1 MEPNKPEMLYQCSQ
15 CDKLHDALHDAEDCC
30 QPEVWTVYKCRGCGG
45 IYETE
50 TAAADCCATS
60 GEDCPSCRRHHVSP
74 TELSAIA
81 VAGHCTVCN
90 PHYTL
95 DQQLAIEQLHYQA
108 TELGH
113 GLRA

>member
-1 MEPNKPEMLYQCSQ
+1 MEPNKPEKLYQCSQ

-60 GEDCPSCRRHHVSP
+60 GEDCPACRVIMRIDAALKQQS
-74 TELSAIA
+74 EDA
-81 VAGHCTVCN
+81 V
-90 PHYTL
+90 
-95 DQQLAIEQLHYQA
+95 
-108 TELGH
+108 
-113 GLRA
+113 